1 MSVERGW
8 QRVVAE
14 IGAVRTRQGRSR
26 IGCCWIEGTRVFERA
41 LRAGAR
47 IERAVTSRAFL
58 ADAAPRT
65 RALRDALEA
74 HGCALEV
81 VPDEVL
87 LSLTEGRSLG
97 GLVGLARCPE
107 PPDLAGVLAGSDGG
121 APVLLGCVDLQD
133 PGNVGALVRTAHAS
147 GALALLAVGSCDA
160 LHPKAVRTSMGSVFR
175 LPVIERRDLQGLL
188 SELADLGVGTL
199 GAVSTDGIP
208 LPRLER
214 GGGPVAVFLGSEAFG
229 LGARQRSLFDRLVT
243 IPMGGGVDSFSVNA
257 AAAILLH
264 ELGRGRCS
272 G

>member
-1 MSVERGW
+1 MTVEHGW

-14 IGAVRTRQGRSR
+14 IGAVRTRQGRCR

-47 IERAVTSRAFL
+47 VERAVTSRAFL
-58 ADAAPRT
+58 ADATPRT
-65 RALRDALEA
+65 RALREALEA

-81 VPDEVL
+81 VPDEAL

-107 PPDLAGVLAGSDGG
+107 PSDLAGVLGASDGG
-121 APVLLGCVDLQD
+121 APVLLGCVDVQD

-147 GALALLAVGSCDA
+147 GARALLAVGSCDA
-160 LHPKAVRTSMGSVFR
+160 FHPKAVRTSMGSVFR
-175 LPVIERRDLQGLL
+175 LPVIERSDLGGLL
-188 SELADLGVGTL
+188 SELAALGVRSL
-199 GAVSTDGIP
+199 GAVSTGGIP

-214 GGGPVAVFLGSEAFG
+214 GEGRMAVFLGGEAFG
-229 LGARQRSLFDRLVT
+229 LGARQRALLDQLVT
-243 IPMGGGVDSFSVNA
+243 IPMGDGVDSYSVNA

-264 ELGRGRCS
+264 ELCGGRS
-272 G
+272 A